1 MSQVGGSRV
10 ALITNH
16 FDVMRAFYAGRL
28 KFDELESWDR
38 PRARGVIL
46 QGPGS
51 FRLEVLDATREVP
64 PIDPGPPSMRAH
76 LVLELD
82 DLAGWYQ
89 DQQGEAAPPE
99 ETSWGG
105 KVVLL
110 EDPDGTPVW
119 LRQAQH

>member
-1 MSQVGGSRV
+1 
-10 ALITNH
+10 
-16 FDVMRAFYAGRL
+16 
-28 KFDELESWDR
+28 
-38 PRARGVIL
+38 
-46 QGPGS
+46 
-51 FRLEVLDATREVP
+51 
-64 PIDPGPPSMRAH
+64 MRAH